1 MRFLETL
8 SFFFLLLSLTE
19 AQQAQGNCDIT
30 SITSPSASNLYIK
43 WTSFPGATNYA
54 LDLRVV
60 NNPAISPVTLDLTAT
75 TTERLVQGLRPGSQ
89 YQVTFKV
96 YQFYYVLCISYKLA
110 LTVPAASQLT
120 FARAASSTSASF
132 QWTNVSGA
140 DSYVLMV
147 EGTFHSEHR
156 NLTFSVLSG
165 DMPGLQPASTYSCY
179 VYSSNAA
186 GLGTKSNVKTINTL
200 VPPPASVTVAMVSNS
215 AVRVTWPSVSG
226 VVLYQVSLVEN
237 NRIGV
242 APLAWNTSAL
252 ALNIPNLK
260 PCTNYT
266 VRVSSMNMFL
276 QPGEPVTASYASSP
290 ITSVTSISADYSC
303 SNAMA
308 TISWDSVPG
317 ATSYRAVATARD
329 GTTLSCQTAGTS
341 CQISALGCGEQ
352 YTVRIASVAECESV
366 SNISYT
372 FETAP
377 CPPKNPEVYHEC
389 LSNVVIFSWNATNN
403 TAYYIAMSVDADGV
417 TSECLTLYNS
427 CYFTQTECGRS
438 YNFTVTSVYAGTDS
452 CSSGSTAPVTISTA
466 PCLPQ
471 SVTTSAMDCLS
482 DTLITRWDPAPGALR
497 YFVEAHG
504 NHDDSYN
511 CTSNGTS
518 CAMTNVKCGQSLSV
532 WITAYNNRCATDI
545 MLAEVAETVPCVPQQ
560 VSVSDTCGS
569 FSVTLSWM
577 TSNNAFLYTAKAVLP
592 DSSIRSCYTK
602 DTWCEIKDLQCGQT
616 YEVFVMS
623 TNFICNSSD
632 SQHFYAQTAPCA
644 PVSVQAQ
651 MDCQLNTATV
661 HWLGQQAGGSY
672 TALLADGDGGVLNCS
687 TSSNNCSV
695 PNLRCGQTY
704 NITVLQN
711 LTQCN
716 SLPSTSVMMPSVP
729 CAPQQVVGVVNCST
743 GVMSVGWNS
752 SAGGVNYTAA
762 VWSGSGAQVYCN
774 TSDTHCNVGQLD
786 CGKVYSV
793 AVLAARGTC
802 QSPPS
807 QLITVEQVPCVP
819 TGVSV
824 SRGCGTGSV
833 GVSWSSTA
841 GAHSYTALAVRS
853 DGQSSQCTS
862 AGTNCSI
869 ANLTCGQVYS
879 VGVVASSNNN
889 CSSQISQT
897 VLLYTEPCTPAGVS
911 ALVNCSSSTASLL
924 WALSPNAVHYTGTL
938 RSSGDLKTC
947 NVSAAGCQISGLL
960 CGQHYNFTVSASDV
974 SCSSTPSAPIQ
985 LDTAPCA
992 TQNVSTT
999 LACGSNALTVSW
1011 SLAAASLSYVASAVW
1026 SGGTAL
1032 SCSSQDTSCSM
1043 QGLQCGQR
1051 YNVTVTASNG
1061 NCSGP
1066 ASPVTTVHTAPCV
1079 PQNVT
1084 GHAAC
1089 GSGSLVASW
1098 TGALGAS
1105 SYTATV
1111 SASGGVPQV
1120 CVTSNLSCVFSGLQC
1135 ATLYSLS
1142 VASQNEICNSSSSP
1156 ATTIRTGPCDPQ
1168 NVTASLQCSS
1178 GAATVTWSA
1187 SDGASGYTVLA
1198 QTDGGQTLAASCS
1211 TSSTSCQLTSLT
1223 CGKAFNI
1230 TVLAGDATC
1239 NTTSKPSTAVVT
1251 APCKPVNISVDQQ
1264 CSSNSAVVRWGS
1276 SETALSYS
1284 VTALDSLGGNV
1295 TCSSV
1300 SSSCVL
1306 TGLSCGRKYNVT
1318 VVSRNS
1324 QCVSEVSSSVEL
1336 STAPCLPQ
1344 NVSAA
1349 LDCAANLLTVQWQGT
1364 STTDLYTA
1372 VATSSSGQ
1380 QASCNISS
1388 TTSCSISGLH
1398 CGQTYN
1404 ISVVSSSSNCSTLQ
1418 VSGGQVQSA
1427 PCKPVNISVDQQCS
1441 SNSAVVRWGSSE
1453 TALSYS
1459 VTALDSLG
1467 GNVTC
1472 SSVSSSCV
1480 LTGLSCGRK
1489 YNVTV
1494 VSRNSQ
1500 CVSEVSSSVELST
1513 APCNTT
1519 VLSFTG
1525 NCSSNSGKISWASAA
1540 GATVYNTRVMAGN
1553 VQVTSCST
1561 ADTSCVVSLG
1571 CGQSYS
1577 AVVVASSGICN
1588 SSDSPSFQ
1596 FRSAP
1601 CLPQNVSAALDC
1613 AANLLAVQWQ
1623 GTSTTDL
1630 YTAVATSSS
1639 GQQASCN
1646 ISSTTSCSIS
1656 GLHCG
1661 QTYNISVVSSSSNCS
1676 TLQVSGGQVQSA
1688 PCKPVNISVDQQCS
1702 SNSAV
1707 VRWGSSET
1715 ALSYSVTA
1723 LDSLGGNVTCSSV
1736 SSSCVL
1742 TGLSCSRKYNV
1753 TVVSRNSQ
1761 CVSEVSSSV
1770 ELSTAPCSPTHVSA
1784 SLNCTS
1790 NSVSVWWDTVP
1801 GVSWYFVNAVGS
1813 GGYNS
1818 SCSSSGPQCS
1828 VTGLQCGQ
1836 DYSVTVSAQNNG
1848 CSSPASQ
1855 NITLSAA
1862 PCPSTNLQASL
1873 DCSSSSA
1880 LISWTP
1886 GNGTQYSNVTIQTLQ
1901 LPQLLFCGSNGSS
1914 CNISALPCGQSYT
1927 VTATGYR
1934 QSCSTPSIA
1943 SVLLN
1948 TAPCVPQNVQSQLLT
1963 CQSGN
1968 LSVSWQPSAGALSY
1982 RAEAVTLPGHLLS
1995 CDSNSTSCV
2004 ISALSCGQSYDVSV
2018 VGVGDG
2024 CNSSH
2029 STATIARG
2037 APCPPSSVSA
2047 VVHCTNN
2054 TAAVSWTSL
2063 GFVGSVYIATAVSST
2078 GSITGAQCN
2087 STGSCC
2093 ALTGL
2098 QCGTQYNVTVTATKD
2113 NCTSLPSAAYSF
2125 TTAPCEPS
2133 LDGVSLDCGSGSAVV
2148 VWSGS
2153 GQADLYSVS
2162 AVDGQGDQLG
2172 CNSTQT
2178 QSCSVS
2184 GLRCGRTYAFS
2195 VTALRGQCTSAAS
2208 NTLHTQT
2215 AACPAQAIQTTV
2227 GCPNS
2232 TATVSWSPGSGAA
2245 SYTATLQSSDGN
2257 AYACNST
2264 GASCDITHLPCG
2276 QTYSVTVSAKGQNC
2290 SGTNST
2296 GSPVKTAPCV
2306 PQILSASVNCSRN
2319 TASVS
2324 WLSSPGALVYF
2335 VTANS
2340 SSGLSANC
2348 TSVNTSC
2355 DLLTLACGVAYTVT
2369 VMAKDNNCSSACSA
2383 PVQLQTVPCVPQN
2396 LVPLVDCATN
2406 GVSVSWSPSLG
2417 AHLYKV
2423 TLQDS
2428 NGLSGTCQSSGGQC
2442 NVTGLSCGRVYH
2454 VSLTASDNQCTSTPS
2469 TSTDF
2474 QSVPC
2479 AASSISAVLNC
2490 TTDTAVVAWGA
2501 GAGSQGYSVSA
2512 VASLGQI
2519 TGCSSNN
2526 SSTSCTLSNLKCG
2539 AAYAVS
2545 VQTLGASCN
2554 RSSTMSGQLITEP
2567 CVPQNL
2573 SVQYDTV
2580 VGLLFWDFTPG
2591 ADRFT
2596 ALAKASQGPN
2606 DVCLNVTDTF
2616 CTLSNTECGQIYNI
2630 TVTAYN
2636 SACNGTGTATSL
2648 PYSLQTEPCPPQNVR
2663 TELNCST
2670 HNASVSW
2677 DASLVAVGYVVFLQG
2692 MNGDFLV
2699 FSTQQTSFSIP
2710 GLSCGTVYTTYVQA
2724 LGQVYNSS
2732 YSESVNLLSAPCSPD
2747 SAGVAVQVDC
2757 STDSALISWPF
2768 SAGAD
2773 NYTAMVRGSG
2783 GHLTSCSTQDKHC
2796 NVTVQCGQTYN
2807 LTLTSTNQQC
2817 QIPSNTN
2824 TTFRSRPCA
2833 PTGLVVVPGSGC
2845 GSAAAVLSWS
2855 AADAE
2860 QYLLRGWSRDGHALF
2875 ISTNK
2880 TTVNLNHLHC
2890 SQEYNFTITA
2900 STQQCNSTPSVPA
2913 QLQTGP
2919 CSAGNISAALDC
2931 SSSTAVV
2938 SWQPS
2943 NNTALYTA
2951 TLQDSSGPPL
2961 SCVGVGSQCSISGLS
2976 CGKNYSVTVT
2986 VTNDQCNSTTVL
2998 PSGLQTGPCA
3008 PVNVSVLSYCANNS
3022 AVVVWDQSTGATS
3035 YHVYANSS
3043 NSHAS
3048 CQSTTPT
3055 CTLTNL
3061 TCGSSYSVQVV
3072 AEGSCTSAP
3081 SLPVVLNTGPC
3092 QPQNLSVDVQ
3102 CVNSTAVLS
3111 WAGQTGAVE
3120 YFATAQSTNSS
3131 TLYCQTTGTSC
3142 SLEGLQCGSEYNFSV
3157 VTSNGVCNSSASKPI
3172 TGGGVP
3178 CPPATFRV
3186 VQSVLMGLG
3195 QLLRAYWSTVNCP
3208 DSRYLLEVSGS
3219 IQGSAQSLFQ
3229 MTSYWTSRTFFETP
3243 VPCGSTYSASVRAQN
3258 SAGTSAPSAVLTG
3271 ISVPC
3276 PPLSV
3281 TFTGSNASAVVSWN
3295 SSLYANVYHVYQV
3308 TGDSR
3313 VQLCNT
3319 TGLSCAVTNVNS
3331 NLIVVTA
3338 GNTAGE
3344 SAGTSDVHVVS
3355 GGVRRRRDAKQT
3367 KLYELNGPNAKFTM
3381 ATADSL
3387 WLEWNKVKGAEFYS
3401 MLIQEQSSSSKP
3413 VSMTVY
3419 GEASIIS
3426 DLKPATTYCVSLSAG
3441 SESTEGPFSEPV
3453 CVRTAALS

>member
-1336 STAPCLPQ
+1336 STAPCNTTVLSFTGNCSSNSGKISWASAAGATVYNTRVMAGNVQVTSCSTADTSCVVSLGCGQSYSAVVVASSGICNSSDSPSFQFRSAPCLPQ

-1480 LTGLSCGRK
+1480 LTGLSCG
-1489 YNVTV
+1489 
-1494 VSRNSQ
+1494 
-1500 CVSEVSSSVELST
+1500 
-1513 APCNTT
+1513 
-1519 VLSFTG
+1519 
-1525 NCSSNSGKISWASAA
+1525 
-1540 GATVYNTRVMAGN
+1540 
-1553 VQVTSCST
+1553 
-1561 ADTSCVVSLG
+1561 
-1571 CGQSYS
+1571 
-1577 AVVVASSGICN
+1577 
-1588 SSDSPSFQ
+1588 
-1596 FRSAP
+1596 
-1601 CLPQNVSAALDC
+1601 
-1613 AANLLAVQWQ
+1613 
-1623 GTSTTDL
+1623 
-1630 YTAVATSSS
+1630 
-1639 GQQASCN
+1639 
-1646 ISSTTSCSIS
+1646 
-1656 GLHCG
+1656 
-1661 QTYNISVVSSSSNCS
+1661 
-1676 TLQVSGGQVQSA
+1676 
-1688 PCKPVNISVDQQCS
+1688 
-1702 SNSAV
+1702 
-1707 VRWGSSET
+1707 
-1715 ALSYSVTA
+1715 
-1723 LDSLGGNVTCSSV
+1723 
-1736 SSSCVL
+1736 
-1742 TGLSCSRKYNV
+1742 RKYNV

>member
-1336 STAPCLPQ
+1336 STAPCNTTVLSFTGNCSSNSGKISWASAAGATVYNTRVMAGNVQVTSCSTADTSCVVSLGCGQSYSAVVVASSGICNSSDSPSFQFRSAPCLPQ

-1513 APCNTT
+1513 
-1519 VLSFTG
+1519 
-1525 NCSSNSGKISWASAA
+1525 
-1540 GATVYNTRVMAGN
+1540 
-1553 VQVTSCST
+1553 
-1561 ADTSCVVSLG
+1561 
-1571 CGQSYS
+1571 
-1577 AVVVASSGICN
+1577 
-1588 SSDSPSFQ
+1588 
-1596 FRSAP
+1596 AP